1 MRVKKR
7 RDLPHLL
14 EAQLGGGAAAGLLV
28 GLNLLLL
35 VMQVPQH
42 VSRVLLTPLIYPRVL
57 RVNICSFKT
66 QQLLHQ
72 RGSGRIMSRN
82 HIQHKRNDETL
93 MLPTVCTCLMT
104 FSS

>member
-1 MRVKKR
+1 MRAKQL

-42 VSRVLLTPLIYPRVL
+42 VSRVLLTPLVYPRVL
-57 RVNICSFKT
+57 RVNIRSFET
-66 QQLLHQ
+66 QQLLH
-72 RGSGRIMSRN
+72 RGGRGGTVSRN
-82 HIQHKRNDETL
+82 HTQHKRNGETL
-93 MLPTVCTCLMT
+93 MPPTVCTCLMT